1 MKKRFPALLSAI
13 LLAVLFG
20 ASPLASH
27 AALDTDEVDAII
39 ASIPEDWPEA
49 PEVECGAAILIDA
62 DSGEILYAKNATQKM
77 YPASTTKLMT
87 ALLTLE
93 NASLQDI
100 VSFSSKAVTIPSDSS
115 YIGMRRGEKM
125 VLREC
130 LYGLLLPSAN
140 EVANALAEHVSGDMS
155 TFVVRMNERMFQ
167 LGGVNTQ
174 FANPTGLHT
183 DGHFTC
189 AYDLALVM
197 QECVKNSIFIEIS
210 SQLSYVHHA
219 DELLPKDIPMMNTNY
234 MIRPSSEYYS
244 EYVVCSKTG
253 HTAEAGYNL
262 VTYAEK
268 DGTRLVVVIM
278 GCENGLQ
285 YVGTQSLLDYGFNYF
300 HRVLPSSLD
309 DSLNLENYFTAS
321 PLQIPAPEIS
331 LLRIDQTSTILLPDN
346 VTSEDLEKTTVDTPT
361 GKQITYTY
369 QGYPLGTVVLS
380 YVSKGAE
387 SPFLVDRSDV
397 SLDYELPRNLN
408 MIDGW
413 LIVLTGAMAFVFF
426 LLLLWLARRFRR
438 ARS

>member
-1 MKKRFPALLSAI
+1 MRRFLAFFLTI
-13 LLAVLFG
+13 LLAGLL
-20 ASPLASH
+20 LAPSVSVR
-27 AALDTDEVDAII
+27 AALDTDEVDDII
-39 ASIPEDWPEA
+39 ASIPKDWPEA
-49 PEVECGAAILIDA
+49 PEIEAEAAILIDA
-62 DSGEILYAKNATQKM
+62 ESGEILYAKNATKKM

-100 VSFSSKAVTIPSDSS
+100 VKFSAKAVTIPSNSS
-115 YIGMRRGEKM
+115 YIGMRRGEQM

-130 LYGLLLPSAN
+130 MYGLLLPSAN

-174 FANPTGLHT
+174 FANPSGLHT

-197 QECVKNSIFIEIS
+197 QECVKNTNFVEIS
-210 SQLSYVHHA
+210 SQLSYVHHS
-219 DELLPKDIPMMNTNY
+219 DELLPKDIPMMNTNL

-244 EYVVCSKTG
+244 EYVVCGKTG
-253 HTAEAGYNL
+253 HTDESGHNL

-278 GCENGLQ
+278 GCENGQQ

-309 DSLNLENYFTAS
+309 ASLNLENYFTAS

-331 LLRIDQTSTILLPDN
+331 LLRIDSSSTILLPDN

-387 SPFLVDRSDV
+387 AAFLIDRSDV
-397 SLDYELPRNLN
+397 SLDEELPKNLN
-408 MIDGW
+408 LIDGW
-413 LIVLTGAMAFVFF
+413 LIVLIGGMSFIF
-426 LLLLWLARRFRR
+426 LLLLFWLARRFRR
-438 ARS
+438 SRS

>member
-1 MKKRFPALLSAI
+1 MRRFLAFFLTI
-13 LLAVLFG
+13 LLAGLL
-20 ASPLASH
+20 LAPSVSVR
-27 AALDTDEVDAII
+27 AALDTDEVDDII
-39 ASIPEDWPEA
+39 ASIPKDWPEA
-49 PEVECGAAILIDA
+49 PEIEAEAAILIDA
-62 DSGEILYAKNATQKM
+62 ESGEILYAKNATKKM

-100 VSFSSKAVTIPSDSS
+100 VKFSAKAVTIPSNSS
-115 YIGMRRGEKM
+115 YIGMRRGEQM

-130 LYGLLLPSAN
+130 MYGLLLPSAN

-174 FANPTGLHT
+174 FANPSGLHT

-197 QECVKNSIFIEIS
+197 QECVKNTNFVEIS
-210 SQLSYVHHA
+210 SQLSYVHHS
-219 DELLPKDIPMMNTNY
+219 DELLPKDIPMMNTNL

-244 EYVVCSKTG
+244 EYVVCGKTG
-253 HTAEAGYNL
+253 HTDESGHNL

-278 GCENGLQ
+278 GCENGQQ

-309 DSLNLENYFTAS
+309 ASLNLENYFTAS
-321 PLQIPAPEIS
+321 PLQIPAPEVS
-331 LLRIDQTSTILLPDN
+331 LLRIDSSSTILLPDN

-387 SPFLVDRSDV
+387 AAFLVDRSDV
-397 SLDYELPRNLN
+397 TLDDELPKNLN
-408 MIDGW
+408 LIDGW
-413 LIVLTGAMAFVFF
+413 LIVLTGGMSFIF
-426 LLLLWLARRFRR
+426 LLLLFWLARRFRR
-438 ARS
+438 SRS

>member
-1 MKKRFPALLSAI
+1 MRHFAALFTAV
-13 LLAVLFG
+13 LLAVLFA
-20 ASPLASH
+20 ASPLQTH
-27 AALDTDEVDAII
+27 AALDTDEVDDII
-39 ASIPEDWPEA
+39 ASIPKDWPEA
-49 PEVECGAAILIDA
+49 PEIEAEAAILIDA

-100 VSFSSKAVTIPSDSS
+100 VKFSAKAVAIPSNSS
-115 YIGMRRGEKM
+115 YIGMRRGEQM

-197 QECVKNSIFIEIS
+197 QECVKNSIFVEIS

-219 DELLPKDIPMMNTNY
+219 DELLPKDIPMMNTNM

-253 HTAEAGYNL
+253 HTDESGQNL
-262 VTYAEK
+262 VSYAEK
-268 DGTRLVVVIM
+268 DGTRLVVVVM
-278 GCENGLQ
+278 GCESGQQ

-321 PLQIPAPEIS
+321 PLQIPTPEIP

-361 GKQITYTY
+361 GKQITYSY

-387 SPFLVDRSDV
+387 APFLVDRSDV
-397 SLDYELPRNLN
+397 TLDYELPKNLN

-413 LIVLTGAMAFVFF
+413 LIVLTGGMAFVLF
-426 LLLLWLARRFRR
+426 LVLIWLFRRFRR
-438 ARS
+438 ARN

>member
-1 MKKRFPALLSAI
+1 MRRFLAFFLTI
-13 LLAVLFG
+13 LLAGLL
-20 ASPLASH
+20 LAPSLSVR
-27 AALDTDEVDAII
+27 AALDTDEVDDII
-39 ASIPEDWPEA
+39 ASIPKDWPEA
-49 PEVECGAAILIDA
+49 PEIEAEAAILIDA
-62 DSGEILYAKNATQKM
+62 ESGEILYAKNATKKM
-77 YPASTTKLMT
+77 SPASTTKLMT

-100 VSFSSKAVTIPSDSS
+100 VKFSSKAVTIPSNSS
-115 YIGMRRGEKM
+115 YIGMRRGEQM

-130 LYGLLLPSAN
+130 MYGLLLPSAN

-174 FANPTGLHT
+174 FANPSGLHT

-197 QECVKNSIFIEIS
+197 QECVKNTNFVEIS
-210 SQLSYVHHA
+210 SQLSYVHHS
-219 DELLPKDIPMMNTNY
+219 DELLPKDIPMMNTNL

-244 EYVVCSKTG
+244 EYVVCGKTG
-253 HTAEAGYNL
+253 HTDESGHNL

-278 GCENGLQ
+278 GCENGQQ

-309 DSLNLENYFTAS
+309 ASLNLENYFTAS
-321 PLQIPAPEIS
+321 PLQIPAPEVS
-331 LLRIDQTSTILLPDN
+331 LLRIDSSSTILLPDN

-387 SPFLVDRSDV
+387 AAFLVDRSDV
-397 SLDYELPRNLN
+397 TLDDELPKNLN
-408 MIDGW
+408 LIDGW
-413 LIVLTGAMAFVFF
+413 LIVLTGGMSFIF
-426 LLLLWLARRFRR
+426 LLLLFWLARRFRR
-438 ARS
+438 SRS

>member
-1 MKKRFPALLSAI
+1 MKRVLALLSSV
-13 LLAVLFG
+13 LLAVLSL
-20 ASPLASH
+20 ASPMTVR

-49 PEVECGAAILIDA
+49 PEIEAQAAILIDA
-62 DSGEILYAKNATQKM
+62 DSGEILFAKNATQKM

-100 VSFSSKAVTIPSDSS
+100 VKFSSKAVTIPSNSS
-115 YIGMRRGEKM
+115 YIGMRRGEQM

-130 LYGLLLPSAN
+130 MYGLLLPSAN

-174 FANPTGLHT
+174 FSNPSGLHT

-197 QECVKNSIFIEIS
+197 QECVKNTNFVEIS

-219 DELLPKDIPMMNTNY
+219 DELLPKDIPMMNTNL

-244 EYVVCSKTG
+244 EYVVCGKTG
-253 HTAEAGYNL
+253 HTDESGHNL

-278 GCENGLQ
+278 GCENGQQ

-309 DSLNLENYFTAS
+309 DSLNIENYFTAS
-321 PLQIPAPEIS
+321 PLQIPTPEIP
-331 LLRIDQTSTILLPDN
+331 LLKIDQTSTILLPDN

-397 SLDYELPRNLN
+397 DLNYELPKNLN
-408 MIDGW
+408 LIDGW
-413 LIVLTGAMAFVFF
+413 LIVLIGGMGFIF
-426 LLLLWLARRFRR
+426 LLLLFWLARRFRR

>member
-1 MKKRFPALLSAI
+1 MKRFVALFLI
-13 LLAVLFG
+13 FLLAGLFA
-20 ASPLASH
+20 ASPLSVRAG
-27 AALDTDEVDAII
+27 LDTDEVDEII

-49 PEVECGAAILIDA
+49 PEIDCGAAILIDA
-62 DSGEILYAKNATQKM
+62 ESGEILYAKNATQKM

-100 VSFSSKAVTIPSDSS
+100 VTFSSKAVTIPSDSS

-174 FANPTGLHT
+174 FANANGLHT
-183 DGHFTC
+183 DGHYTC

-197 QECVKNSIFIEIS
+197 QECVKNTNFVEIS

-244 EYVVCSKTG
+244 EYVVCGKTG
-253 HTAEAGYNL
+253 HTAESGYNL

-268 DGTRLVVVIM
+268 DGTQLVVVIM

-285 YVGTQSLLDYGFNYF
+285 YRGTQSLLDYGFNYF

-309 DSLNLENYFTAS
+309 DSLNIENYFTAS
-321 PLQIPAPEIS
+321 PLEIPTPEIP
-331 LLRIDQTSTILLPDN
+331 LLKIDQTSTILLPDS
-346 VTSEDLEKTTVDTPT
+346 VTSDDLEKTVVDTPT

-387 SPFLVDRSDV
+387 SSFLIDRSDV
-397 SLDYELPRNLN
+397 TLDYELPKNLN
-408 MIDGW
+408 LIDGW
-413 LIVLTGAMAFVFF
+413 LLVLTGGMAFVFI
-426 LLLLWLARRFRR
+426 LLLLWLARRYRR
-438 ARS
+438 ARN

>member
-1 MKKRFPALLSAI
+1 MRRFLAFFLTI
-13 LLAVLFG
+13 LLAGLL
-20 ASPLASH
+20 LAPSLSVR
-27 AALDTDEVDAII
+27 AALDTDEVDDII
-39 ASIPEDWPEA
+39 ASIPKDWPEA
-49 PEVECGAAILIDA
+49 PEIEAEAAILIDA
-62 DSGEILYAKNATQKM
+62 ESGEILYAKNATKKM

-100 VSFSSKAVTIPSDSS
+100 VKFSSKAVTIPSNSS
-115 YIGMRRGEKM
+115 YIGMRRGEQM

-130 LYGLLLPSAN
+130 MYGLLLPSAN

-174 FANPTGLHT
+174 FANPSGLHT

-197 QECVKNSIFIEIS
+197 QECVKNTNFVEIS
-210 SQLSYVHHA
+210 SQLSYVHHS
-219 DELLPKDIPMMNTNY
+219 DELLPKDIPMMNTNL

-244 EYVVCSKTG
+244 EYVVCGKTG
-253 HTAEAGYNL
+253 HTDESGHNL

-278 GCENGLQ
+278 GCENGQQ

-309 DSLNLENYFTAS
+309 ASLNLENYFTAS
-321 PLQIPAPEIS
+321 PLQIPAPEVS
-331 LLRIDQTSTILLPDN
+331 LLRIDSSSTILLPDN

-387 SPFLVDRSDV
+387 AAFLVDRSDV
-397 SLDYELPRNLN
+397 TLDDELPKNLN
-408 MIDGW
+408 LIDGW
-413 LIVLTGAMAFVFF
+413 LIVLTGGMSFIF
-426 LLLLWLARRFRR
+426 LLLLFWLARRFRR
-438 ARS
+438 SRS